1 MGAAQGLP
9 RLGQPQWRLRL
20 VYRPF
25 CRPTLEKWNPEQ
37 QASAVERYNQA
48 LRLARATPP
57 TATPR
62 DYSDLSTLQPY
73 MDKVRRG
80 EGAPQFSTAGAV
92 AGGLAGAGMGA
103 LVAGAIGGPVGALVG
118 AGIGGLAGVC
128 LGGG

>member
-1 MGAAQGLP
+1 VRRSSSSLGSGSRNGAYDWYTAHSAGLP
-9 RLGQPQWRLRL
+9 WEQ
-20 VYRPF
+20 
-25 CRPTLEKWNPEQ
+25 WNPEQ

-62 DYSDLSTLQPY
+62 DYNDVSTLQPY
-73 MDKVRRG
+73 MDRVRRG

-103 LVAGAIGGPVGALVG
+103 LVGGAIGGPVGALVG
-118 AGIGGLAGVC
+118 AGLGGLAGVF